1 MVHALTKCQ
10 CVLIDM
16 TAMWCKIWC
25 IYGSAMIFGNSC
37 LLCSWSWYLTQS
49 PTDQFRHVVTFLKV
63 GGGHSSKNKEPPHP
77 PNFFVLLNPE
87 NSNLW
92 EGGGDVHI
100 PTRTL
105 ISLLISW
112 FSLQIFTCSQKS
124 GGGGNFSIL
133 CYMPAITTNKSSS
146 CTKKNLSSSCLF
158 AIS

>member
-1 MVHALTKCQ
+1 MTVLINNIHVYLNVIKYTCNSCDMVHVLTKCQ

-112 FSLQIFTCSQKS
+112 FSLQIFTCSQKG
-124 GGGGNFSIL
+124 GGGGNF
-133 CYMPAITTNKSSS
+133 TW
-146 CTKKNLSSSCLF
+146 
-158 AIS
+158 